1 VRGAT
6 MKQWSGKPKNTLALK
21 GSIRKKILTAFIA
34 SFVIF
39 SIIFSLTL
47 YNIAMGIV
55 NDHVLR
61 LFTDELKTNI
71 QQLTDHTDKDLVL
84 QSDQGSAD
92 AYNKLLTLLNQE
104 KKRMNVEN
112 TYVLAKKDGKSYIV
126 ALSDAADQRNK
137 DYAFT
142 SEMSKAVHGSMQMS
156 DIYKDEYGV
165 HKSIFVPI
173 DGTDMILGIDMDAKF
188 IGALKSKIV
197 TWCLAITL
205 ALIVV
210 GSLAGFVLARR
221 ITRPLMQLLHHT
233 QNVASGDLMHE
244 IRIQSQDEI
253 GKLAESF
260 NQMTSQLKEMIK
272 GVMAT
277 SEQVALASKDVSE
290 STESVT
296 VMVTQTTQ
304 SIQEITDG
312 SEKLASNAM
321 ESSKAMEEIAVGI
334 QHIVESTMTVS
345 EESQHASQ
353 EVMLGN
359 ESIQSAVSQ
368 MNFIDQSMEKSNELV
383 LTLSNRTNEIS
394 KVVDLIKNIAGQI
407 NLLALNAAIEAAR
420 AGEYGRG
427 FSVVADEIRKLA
439 EQSAQSTTEITDLIQ
454 SIHEDSVR
462 SVEAM
467 EKVQKEV
474 HDGNQSVQNAGQS
487 FTKILTLVN
496 DVAHKVQDVSAVMQ
510 QISASSQQVSA
521 SVEEV
526 AQVTQLA
533 LNHTKKIAET
543 SQEQLAVMEETSA
556 CASTMSNH
564 AFELKGLVENFKV

>member
-1 VRGAT
+1 
-6 MKQWSGKPKNTLALK
+6 MKRWLRQTKSTSHLK
-21 GSIRKKILTAFIA
+21 GSLRGKILFAFIA

-39 SIIFSLTL
+39 SLVFSLTL

-71 QQLTDHTDKDLVL
+71 QQLVDHTDKDLVL
-84 QSDQGSAD
+84 QSDQGSSD
-92 AYNKLLTLLNQE
+92 AYNKLLSLLNQE

-112 TYVLAKKDGKSYIV
+112 TYVLAKKGEKSYIV

-137 DYAFT
+137 DYPFT
-142 SEMSKAVHGSMQMS
+142 GEMSKAVHGSLQVS

-165 HKSIFVPI
+165 HKSIFVPL

-188 IGALKSKIV
+188 IGALTNKIL
-197 TWCLAITL
+197 TWCIAITL

-210 GSLAGFVLARR
+210 GSFAGYFLSRR
-221 ITRPLMQLLHHT
+221 ITKPLVQLLHHT
-233 QNVASGDLMHE
+233 QSVADGDLRDE
-244 IRIQSQDEI
+244 IEIHSQDEI

-260 NQMTSQLKEMIK
+260 NQMTSQLKAMIK

-277 SEQVALASKDVSE
+277 SEQVVLASKDVSE

-296 VMVTQTTQ
+296 VMITQTTNA
-304 SIQEITDG
+304 IQEITDG
-312 SEKLASNAM
+312 SGKLATSAR
-321 ESSKAMEEIAVGI
+321 ESSKAMEEIALGI
-334 QHIVESTMTVS
+334 QHVVESTMVVS
-345 EESQHASQ
+345 EESHDATK
-353 EVMLGN
+353 EVLLGN
-359 ESIQSAVSQ
+359 ESIQTAVTQ
-368 MNFIDQSMEKSNELV
+368 MDFIDKSVERSNGLV
-383 LTLSNRTNEIS
+383 QALSLRTNEIC

-439 EQSAQSTTEITDLIQ
+439 EQSAQSTTEITELIQ
-454 SIHEDSVR
+454 SIQEDSVR

-467 EKVQKEV
+467 SKVQEDM
-474 HDGNQSVQNAGQS
+474 HAGNQSVHNAGQS
-487 FTKILTLVN
+487 FAKILSLV
-496 DVAHKVQDVSAVMQ
+496 DGVAQKVQDVSAVMQ

-526 AQVTQLA
+526 AQVTQLS
-533 LNHTKKIAET
+533 LTHTKSIAET
-543 SQEQLAVMEETSA
+543 SQEQLAIMEETAASA
-556 CASTMSNH
+556 ATMSDH
-564 AFELKGLVENFKV
+564 AFELKGLVDNFKV